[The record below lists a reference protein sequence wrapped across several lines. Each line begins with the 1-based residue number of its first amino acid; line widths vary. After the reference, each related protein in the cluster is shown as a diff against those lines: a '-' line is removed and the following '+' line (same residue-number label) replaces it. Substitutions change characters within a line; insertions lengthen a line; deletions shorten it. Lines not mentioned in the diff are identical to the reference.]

1 MIPLGLVRDTH
12 FSLRV
17 PKYLNVGSLGL
28 TLAHEMLH
36 SLDTTGRQF
45 DHRGRL
51 TSDFWDSRSRKN
63 FANVSEC
70 VVKQY
75 QNHFK
80 RPLRIDSRTI
90 MLEVIIKWNLIFHRC
105 KFNLDIFVLVFK
117 NYIYNGYFLGWWR
130 LYVKWKY
137 LRYWR
142 HEYSGKCVR
151 GAIWVRRNNGSYW
164 RSSLS
169 AK

>member
-1 MIPLGLVRDTH
+1 MICLHILVVKYFMIFIFIMQFDEQIYTHLLVIPLGLVRDTH

-90 MLEVIIKWNLIFHRC
+90 MLEVIKRI
-105 KFNLDIFVLVFK
+105 KFNISLMLFRIIYICSCLQKIHIQWIF
-117 NYIYNGYFLGWWR
+117 IR
-130 LYVKWKY
+130 LMET
-137 LRYWR
+137 L
-142 HEYSGKCVR
+142 H
-151 GAIWVRRNNGSYW
+151 
-164 RSSLS
+164 
-169 AK
+169 

>member
-1 MIPLGLVRDTH
+1 MIILKIQVVNQQIFHDIDFIIQLHKWTYAYLLVIPLGLVRDTH

-90 MLEVIIKWNLIFHRC
+90 MLEVMKKRNLLFRGC
-105 KFNLDIFVLVFK
+105 SSVLDFYALVFK
-117 NYIYNGYFLGWWR
+117 KLHIQWIFIR
-130 LYVKWKY
+130 LMET
-137 LRYWR
+137 LR
-142 HEYSGKCVR
+142 
-151 GAIWVRRNNGSYW
+151 
-164 RSSLS
+164 
-169 AK
+169 

>member
-90 MLEVIIKWNLIFHRC
+90 MLEVMKKRNRKNEMIIIYQSINLVIY
-105 KFNLDIFVLVFK
+105 VLVFK
-117 NYIYNGYFLGWWR
+117 KLHIQWIFIR
-130 LYVKWKY
+130 LMET
-137 LRYWR
+137 LR
-142 HEYSGKCVR
+142 
-151 GAIWVRRNNGSYW
+151 
-164 RSSLS
+164 
-169 AK
+169 

>member
-28 TLAHEMLH
+28 TLAHEILH

-51 TSDFWDSRSRKN
+51 TSDFWDSESRKN
-63 FANVSEC
+63 FANISEC

-75 QNHFK
+75 TKHFK
-80 RPLRIDSRTI
+80 RPLRIDARSI
-90 MLEVIIKWNLIFHRC
+90 NLEVRMIFWITLHLSIIIF
-105 KFNLDIFVLVFK
+105 
-117 NYIYNGYFLGWWR
+117 
-130 LYVKWKY
+130 KY
-137 LRYWR
+137 
-142 HEYSGKCVR
+142 H
-151 GAIWVRRNNGSYW
+151 
-164 RSSLS
+164 
-169 AK
+169 

>member
-1 MIPLGLVRDTH
+1 MISLQIQLVIILIFIIQFHKWIYAYLLVIPLGLVRDTH

-90 MLEVIIKWNLIFHRC
+90 MLEVMKKRNLI
-105 KFNLDIFVLVFK
+105 LQQML
-117 NYIYNGYFLGWWR
+117 
-130 LYVKWKY
+130 
-137 LRYWR
+137 
-142 HEYSGKCVR
+142 
-151 GAIWVRRNNGSYW
+151 
-164 RSSLS
+164 
-169 AK
+169 

>member
-28 TLAHEMLH
+28 TLAHEILH

-51 TSDFWDSRSRKN
+51 TSDFWDSESRKN
-63 FANVSEC
+63 FANISEC

-75 QNHFK
+75 TEHFK
-80 RPLRIDSRTI
+80 RPLRIDARSI
-90 MLEVIIKWNLIFHRC
+90 NLEVRMIFLIARHISISMTYT
-105 KFNLDIFVLVFK
+105 K
-117 NYIYNGYFLGWWR
+117 
-130 LYVKWKY
+130 LY
-137 LRYWR
+137 R
-142 HEYSGKCVR
+142 
-151 GAIWVRRNNGSYW
+151 AIT
-164 RSSLS
+164 L
-169 AK
+169 

>member
-1 MIPLGLVRDTH
+1 MILIFIIQFHKWIYAYLLVIPLGLVRDTH

-90 MLEVIIKWNLIFHRC
+90 MLEVIK
-105 KFNLDIFVLVFK
+105 K
-117 NYIYNGYFLGWWR
+117 
-130 LYVKWKY
+130 
-137 LRYWR
+137 
-142 HEYSGKCVR
+142 
-151 GAIWVRRNNGSYW
+151 
-164 RSSLS
+164 
-169 AK
+169 

>member
-90 MLEVIIKWNLIFHRC
+90 MLEVIIK
-105 KFNLDIFVLVFK
+105 
-117 NYIYNGYFLGWWR
+117 IYSNHSAMYFLI
-130 LYVKWKY
+130 KY
-137 LRYWR
+137 ML
-142 HEYSGKCVR
+142 
-151 GAIWVRRNNGSYW
+151 
-164 RSSLS
+164 LS
-169 AK
+169 AKNTYTMDIY